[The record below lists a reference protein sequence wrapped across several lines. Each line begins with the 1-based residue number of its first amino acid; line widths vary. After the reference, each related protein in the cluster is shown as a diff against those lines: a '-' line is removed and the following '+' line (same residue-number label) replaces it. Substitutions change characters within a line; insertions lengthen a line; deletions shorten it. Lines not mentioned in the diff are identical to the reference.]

1 MLSSLLAADDAAAE
15 RFEGKSTRDVIEAL
29 LSDVNQNISS
39 TQQVID
45 NKNLIM
51 AKYQEIEISFDDR
64 YQQDINNQ
72 LTSLRQNVRDLDATV
87 Q

>member
-1 MLSSLLAADDAAAE
+1 
-15 RFEGKSTRDVIEAL
+15 
-29 LSDVNQNISS
+29 
-39 TQQVID
+39 
-45 NKNLIM
+45 M